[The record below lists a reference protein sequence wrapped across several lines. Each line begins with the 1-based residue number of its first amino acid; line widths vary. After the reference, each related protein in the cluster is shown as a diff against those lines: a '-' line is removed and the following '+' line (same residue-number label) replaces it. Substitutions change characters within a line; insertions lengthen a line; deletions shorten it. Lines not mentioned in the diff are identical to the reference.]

1 MWPLVCIVSSCG
13 LAAILMMSGAGQSPF
28 LQFAFIG
35 SLAIFVATRP
45 SRIVLMV
52 TAILG
57 GALFVAH
64 GGFSKLQAVPSQSMI
79 PLLAFL
85 GAGSLIVGG
94 AVRASHFN
102 REYVAMLALPALVL
116 LTFAGF
122 VLLPSD
128 RIPSVDRYL
137 YVADRYFGE
146 PSFAVG
152 RIFAAT
158 PWLGSLCGLVYVG
171 LPAAAAVIW
180 ARLPQPSRVRFASS
194 MIVAGFIGF
203 ALYRVF
209 PAAGPRYAFATFPL
223 SPQWTNSQLHR
234 VILPGVRL
242 NAMPSLHVVWTLLIL
257 RYGWALG
264 PVQRYGLVLFLV
276 LTILATLGSGEHY
289 AVDLIA
295 ALPCAVFVDWF
306 TSSALKLEARW
317 HPLRVRAN
325 SPGQ

>member
-1 MWPLVCIVSSCG
+1 
-13 LAAILMMSGAGQSPF
+13 
-28 LQFAFIG
+28 
-35 SLAIFVATRP
+35 
-45 SRIVLMV
+45 
-52 TAILG
+52 
-57 GALFVAH
+57 
-64 GGFSKLQAVPSQSMI
+64 
-79 PLLAFL
+79 
-85 GAGSLIVGG
+85 
-94 AVRASHFN
+94 
-102 REYVAMLALPALVL
+102 
-116 LTFAGF
+116 
-122 VLLPSD
+122 
-128 RIPSVDRYL
+128 
-137 YVADRYFGE
+137 
-146 PSFAVG
+146 
-152 RIFAAT
+152 
-158 PWLGSLCGLVYVG
+158 
-171 LPAAAAVIW
+171 
-180 ARLPQPSRVRFASS
+180 